1 MGRFRGV
8 LLATDYDD
16 TLYSTNATISP
27 ENRQAI
33 EYFVAEGG
41 QVLHLHRPVLH
52 QLRHPDG
59 EGAAAGERPGDPL
72 QRRLHL

>member
-41 QVLHLHRPVLH
+41 KFCISTGRSYGC
-52 QLRHPDG
+52 R
-59 EGAAAGERPGDPL
+59 
-72 QRRLHL
+72 